1 MITFSLLSL
10 FFPFVAIFGFIFTGV
25 SAHGYIHSITLD
37 GVTYQGADPY
47 GSAIASPIRQV
58 SSNSPASPVYGNI
71 NGVAM
76 ACGGDAKAA
85 SMTVPVTAGSDV
97 SVYWGSWPHNVGPM
111 MTYLGKC
118 EGSCTTTDPTK
129 INFFK
134 IHQVD
139 FVPGTHTWVQSQT
152 LYKGLPFNFTL
163 PEDLPNGDFIMRHEV
178 IALHNAMNQGGAEI
192 FPQCIQINVDCGSGK
207 IPTATAKFPG
217 GYSARDPGILINV
230 YDDPNNIVYTFP
242 GPVLALEEDPEEDED
257 PSSTSATST
266 PPTTST
272 STSTPSSSSTAP
284 TSTSSS
290 VSSTTTDSASSS
302 ASITSTSSSS
312 SSSSSATD
320 SSSSSSSPPSS
331 TATSSSTSPSET
343 ASSTDS
349 ASASTTSA
357 TDASTTSPAT
367 SSTKTRTKTKRP
379 STTTSQPTSTSS
391 SSSSSQT
398 STTSTTPAADP
409 TESVSMDL
417 QNGRDA
423 IALNHKYQSIVAGSS
438 CPNYEIGCIGD
449 AFAQCV
455 WGTWVSTKCPVGT
468 VCAALPNVG
477 TPGTSI
483 ACTTPADRDMRIA
496 ITGATLKMKR
506 HRKLS
511 HLGHGRH

>member
-1 MITFSLLSL
+1 MITFRLPSL

-111 MTYLGKC
+111 ITYLGKC
-118 EGSCTTTDPTK
+118 DGSCATTDPTK

-192 FPQCIQINVDCGSGK
+192 FPQCIQVNVDCGSGK
-207 IPTATAKFPG
+207 IPSATAKFPG
-217 GYSARDPGILINV
+217 GYSATAPGILINV

-272 STSTPSSSSTAP
+272 STSSSSSTAP

-290 VSSTTTDSASSS
+290 VSSTTTDSIELHLTFGDCISHGFRFSVNDLRNRCFDNLS
-302 ASITSTSSSS
+302 GDLFYEDEDEDETPVNDGL
-312 SSSSSATD
+312 ATNKHFFIQSNLEHFD
-320 SSSSSSSPPSS
+320 HVCGGSYRECLNGPSS
-331 TATSSSTSPSET
+331 VLLEI
-343 ASSTDS
+343 
-349 ASASTTSA
+349 
-357 TDASTTSPAT
+357 
-367 SSTKTRTKTKRP
+367 
-379 STTTSQPTSTSS
+379 
-391 SSSSSQT
+391 
-398 STTSTTPAADP
+398 
-409 TESVSMDL
+409 E
-417 QNGRDA
+417 NGRDA
-423 IALNHKYQSIVAGSS
+423 IALNHKYQSIVAGSP

-511 HLGHGRH
+511 HLGHSRH